1 MNNRIKTY
9 DDLVKRKQ
17 QLEILLQAQKELIKY
32 DFQEVKTEAKAAV
45 TVAGKA
51 FTRDTSNM
59 LITAG
64 TNRVIDMLIKNVLL
78 SRAGWVMR
86 LVVPFFLKNF
96 SSHYI
101 ADHKNQWFR
110 KLFSWIGHKNGKSSK
125 KTEYKDYG
133 V

>member
-1 MNNRIKTY
+1 MNKRIQTY
-9 DDLVKRKQ
+9 DDLVKRKK
-17 QLEILLQAQKELIKY
+17 QLEVLLDAQKELIKY
-32 DFQEVKTEAKAAV
+32 DFQEVKVQAKHALSG
-45 TVAGKA
+45 AGKA

-59 LITAG
+59 LLTSGA
-64 TNRVIDMLIKNVLL
+64 NRLIDIVIKNVLL

-110 KLFSWIGHKNGKSSK
+110 KLFSWIGHKNGKSARN
-125 KTEYKDYG
+125 TQYKDYG

>member
-1 MNNRIKTY
+1 MNKRIQTY
-9 DDLVKRKQ
+9 DDLVKRKK
-17 QLEILLQAQKELIKY
+17 QLEVLLEAQKELIKY
-32 DFQEVKTEAKAAV
+32 DFEEVKVQAKTALSG
-45 TVAGKA
+45 AGKA

-59 LITAG
+59 LLTSGA
-64 TNRVIDMLIKNVLL
+64 NRLIDVVIKNVLL
-78 SRAGWVMR
+78 SRAGWVIR

-110 KLFSWIGHKNGKSSK
+110 KLFSWIGHKNGKSARTTK
-125 KTEYKDYG
+125 YKDYG